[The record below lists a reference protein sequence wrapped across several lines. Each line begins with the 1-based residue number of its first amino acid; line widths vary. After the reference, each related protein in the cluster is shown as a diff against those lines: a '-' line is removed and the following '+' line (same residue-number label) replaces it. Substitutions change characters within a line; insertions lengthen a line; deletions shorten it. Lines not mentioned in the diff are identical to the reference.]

1 MGGHY
6 NGHCGRDV
14 YGGYLKCTRSNMMCG
29 SLQCQDGTSNP
40 ILQSTLSST
49 TVSRIVLTLDR
60 QEHECKN
67 LNSPKGDS
75 AAANLELVRDGTRC
89 GEEMV
94 LIYFKNHQCHTF
106 WNISNTKLTFTNQC
120 VLDLHESN
128 LCQTCKL
135 YGQYEMSVKPCRTRM
150 LWSWRL
156 FKCQHLSLFRRLGGF
171 RLFHG
176 RKRAPNHGKT
186 SHTPAS
192 DRKLD

>member
-1 MGGHY
+1 MIASDISFNKENSPVTHTQEYLSIIHRSHHNYHFYLTYQQFNMGGHY

-106 WNISNTKLTFTNQC
+106 
-120 VLDLHESN
+120 
-128 LCQTCKL
+128 
-135 YGQYEMSVKPCRTRM
+135 
-150 LWSWRL
+150 
-156 FKCQHLSLFRRLGGF
+156 
-171 RLFHG
+171 
-176 RKRAPNHGKT
+176 
-186 SHTPAS
+186 
-192 DRKLD
+192 